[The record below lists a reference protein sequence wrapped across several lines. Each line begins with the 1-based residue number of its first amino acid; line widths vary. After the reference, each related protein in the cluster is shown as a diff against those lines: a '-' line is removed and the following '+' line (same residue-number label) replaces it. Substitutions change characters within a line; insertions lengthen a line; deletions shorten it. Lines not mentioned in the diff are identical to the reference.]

1 MTVKVNKT
9 VLKSIW
15 QRPLKSVADADPW
28 GIGRRNLTHSV
39 QGINVPAELDTLL
52 KVFILASL
60 VFQSNP
66 GIRERELHPNPMGH
80 GRVWAIIVNLGGH
93 GGCLQ
98 RPWFLWPPFR
108 VVLAAGW
115 TEGGIPSACLGHQVS
130 RPLSLWRHPPWQ
142 VQIMGVSLAPWPA
155 GSQALQTGIWTSS
168 PSCPLIAFSCIAQP
182 PLASRSV
189 PKTRPVF
196 GAGCLCQGLICRHHR
211 SIFLPLL
218 WDIVNYSLIAA
229 SSFCLGCSIILAAF
243 QISPEGQQRKS
254 PVLTHGCLVTRRPG
268 SHSNCS

>member
-1 MTVKVNKT
+1 MIVKVNKT

-39 QGINVPAELDTLL
+39 QGINVPAELDPLL

-66 GIRERELHPNPMGH
+66 GIGECELHPIPLGH
-80 GRVWAIIVNLGGH
+80 GRVWAISVDLGGH

-98 RPWFLWPPFR
+98 RPWFLCSEWFLQLGGLKGGSP
-108 VVLAAGW
+108 VLVLATKSQGPCPS
-115 TEGGIPSACLGHQVS
+115 EGTHPGRFRLWVSA
-130 RPLSLWRHPPWQ
+130 
-142 VQIMGVSLAPWPA
+142 LAPWAA

-189 PKTRPVF
+189 PKTRPVL

-229 SSFCLGCSIILAAF
+229 SSFCLGCSIVLAAF
-243 QISPEGQQRKS
+243 QISPEGQQRKG

>member
-39 QGINVPAELDTLL
+39 QGINVPVELDTLL

-80 GRVWAIIVNLGGH
+80 GRVWAISVNLGGH

-142 VQIMGVSLAPWPA
+142 VQIMGVSPCSVTCRKPGTPDRHLDIKSFLSLNCFFLHSPAPSRQPQCSKDKTCFWCRMPLP
-155 GSQALQTGIWTSS
+155 GPHLQTPQIYFS
-168 PSCPLIAFSCIAQP
+168 PSALRYC
-182 PLASRSV
+182 
-189 PKTRPVF
+189 
-196 GAGCLCQGLICRHHR
+196 
-211 SIFLPLL
+211 
-218 WDIVNYSLIAA
+218 
-229 SSFCLGCSIILAAF
+229 
-243 QISPEGQQRKS
+243 
-254 PVLTHGCLVTRRPG
+254 
-268 SHSNCS
+268 